1 MRYEDAGMWL
11 VGSYSSFLVRFG
23 CSKQGSGV
31 LGNAYIHMRW
41 DLQGREFFRGSM
53 VLDGRHSG

>member
-1 MRYEDAGMWL
+1 MWL